1 MAAGATQACADDMP
15 IMLGSQ
21 PKRRK
26 PMETLDT
33 PHEQKQSI
41 LPPAQSPQSSNFGP
55 VDYEYRGFTISIRPI
70 QDHEDLWDFEYRL
83 SQDGAQVAPARDSLR
98 SRTLSGHATPEIAC
112 DAGFELA
119 KIEIDH
125 RLAI

>member
-1 MAAGATQACADDMP
+1 
-15 IMLGSQ
+15 
-21 PKRRK
+21 
-26 PMETLDT
+26 METLDT
-33 PHEQKQSI
+33 PHEQKQPV
-41 LPPAQSPQSSNFGP
+41 LPPSASPESGS
-55 VDYEYRGFTISIRPI
+55 VDYAYRGFTISIRPI

>member
-1 MAAGATQACADDMP
+1 
-15 IMLGSQ
+15 
-21 PKRRK
+21 
-26 PMETLDT
+26 METLDV
-33 PHEQKQSI
+33 PHEKTTVP
-41 LPPAQSPQSSNFGP
+41 LPQPSELGP
-55 VDYEYRGFTISIRPI
+55 VDYEYRGFTVSIRPI
-70 QDHEDLWDFEYRL
+70 KDHEDLWDFEYRL
-83 SQDGAQVAPARDSLR
+83 SQDGDQVAPARDSLR